1 MYKNKLLLLVFK
13 TSALVQTYSNRIR
26 EWALYKMHEVKVQ
39 SKYKPHKKYMRRKNE
54 KV

>member
-1 MYKNKLLLLVFK
+1 MYKNKLLILIFK
-13 TSALVQTYSNRIR
+13 TSALVQTYSNKVRV
-26 EWALYKMHEVKVQ
+26 WALYKMHEVKVQ